1 MSANVT
7 FQDVIDEVMLE
18 ETEPTYQA
26 LARWQ
31 KLYPKWRDSL
41 AEYFAEWAL
50 EKTQTPEASADI
62 DAGIDED
69 AIVEKTIEY
78 AMDTLARQGRLIPEN
93 SSEPLRPLDR
103 MVLAAIIELQGR
115 AEAVHVSDWVDN
127 TAGKSVSLG
136 AVFSALDRLENRDL
150 IEYGPATPGTDADA
164 GDSEQY
170 VIMATMAG
178 ERALAHAVASSTAA
192 DFLGDLS

>member
-26 LARWQ
+26 LVHWQ

-50 EKTQTPEASADI
+50 DKTLDKTQTPEAPADI
-62 DAGIDED
+62 DGGIDED
-69 AIVEKTIEY
+69 TIVEKTMEY
-78 AMDTLARQGRLIPEN
+78 VMYTLARQGRLIPEN

-103 MVLAAIIELQGR
+103 MVLAAIVELQGR

-136 AVFSALDRLENRDL
+136 AIFS
-150 IEYGPATPGTDADA
+150 PG
-164 GDSEQY
+164 S
-170 VIMATMAG
+170 
-178 ERALAHAVASSTAA
+178 RPSWSTRSARPST
-192 DFLGDLS
+192 GSWP